1 MSSNNHSTHLTSNPY
16 ISITLILNSCET
28 RGLDIPIFTG
38 RDGTAPYA
46 APPVPVQP
54 VLLSEDVLQ
63 QLEDDVQNEQDQFFT
78 HLCLLLV

>member
-1 MSSNNHSTHLTSNPY
+1 MRAEGIGY
-16 ISITLILNSCET
+16 MV
-28 RGLDIPIFTG
+28 FTG

-63 QLEDDVQNEQDQFFT
+63 QLEDDVQNEQDQLFT